1 MPRLFVLYLAFVLL
15 LPLSA
20 CGSGDDDD
28 ADAASQP
35 TSGAG
40 AATQASAKSIDVMD
54 NLFSPSQLI
63 VAVGEEVH
71 WDWRGTNSH
80 SVVGTFDGKEI
91 DSGQKAG
98 NNRFTLKFE
107 KPGIFEYHC
116 AVHASMVA
124 KVTVR

>member
-1 MPRLFVLYLAFVLL
+1 MPRLSVLYLALLL

-28 ADAASQP
+28 AGAASQP
-35 TSGAG
+35 TSGGA
-40 AATQASAKSIDVMD
+40 AATQGPAKSIDVMD
-54 NLFSPSQLI
+54 NLFAPNQLI

-71 WDWRGTNSH
+71 WDWRGTNPH

-91 DSGQKAG
+91 DSGQKTG
-98 NNRFTLKFE
+98 NNRFTLKFDA
-107 KPGIFEYHC
+107 PGTFEYHC